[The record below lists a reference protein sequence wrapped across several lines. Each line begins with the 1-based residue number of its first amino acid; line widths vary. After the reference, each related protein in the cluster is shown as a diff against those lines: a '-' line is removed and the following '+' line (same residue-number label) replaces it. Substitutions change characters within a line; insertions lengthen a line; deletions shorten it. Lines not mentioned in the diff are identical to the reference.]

1 MPEPLFD
8 PGAFFQFD
16 LANGAVR
23 ARDGARVL
31 VLSQSVLAP
40 LIATAVQ
47 NGDLTAVRALGN
59 QLGESV
65 AGSLGQGA
73 MDRSPETV
81 LGHAANLIAL
91 YGWGRLH
98 LERWG
103 SALVLVVDELPPLDD
118 DNLAVAALLGGM
130 FSTLSD
136 QEVACVPIGETNAYL
151 MVDPQIAEYV
161 WSWSK
166 DGESLGQII
175 SRLQSADSS
184 ENAESSS

>member
-1 MPEPLFD
+1 
-8 PGAFFQFD
+8 
-16 LANGAVR
+16 
-23 ARDGARVL
+23 
-31 VLSQSVLAP
+31 VLAP

-59 QLGESV
+59 QMGKML
-65 AGSLGQGA
+65 AASLGDNA
-73 MDRSPETV
+73 LNRAPETV

-103 SALVLVVDELPPLDD
+103 DALCLSVDELPPLDE
-118 DNLAVAALLGGM
+118 DNLAVAALLGGL
-130 FSTLSD
+130 FSTLSE
-136 QEVACVPIGETNAYL
+136 QEVACVPIGDSNRYL

-175 SRLQSADSS
+175 SRL
-184 ENAESSS
+184 ERTE

>member
-23 ARDGARVL
+23 ARGGTRVL

-59 QLGESV
+59 QLGESI
-65 AGSLGQGA
+65 AGSLGPGA

-103 SALVLVVDELPPLDD
+103 NALTLVVDELPPLDD

-130 FSTLSD
+130 FSTLSE

-175 SRLQSADSS
+175 SRLESP
-184 ENAESSS
+184 ESSR